1 MNKTLVQSPLFNFY
15 DSSYLNFQTQVRLE
29 LQFDCNHFK
38 HKWMSG
44 AQRYT
49 IEQRV
54 WTAIWFEESKSVT
67 DVCRRYRSRFG
78 RNMQAPQRALIIRWH
93 ENLFQHGNVL
103 HRISGSGRPRLVCT
117 EENKEAVATAFTRSP
132 KKLIRMTF
140 LIIRQMG
147 KKSAPCLILGPGF
160 GKTAN

>member
-1 MNKTLVQSPLFNFY
+1 
-15 DSSYLNFQTQVRLE
+15 
-29 LQFDCNHFK
+29 
-38 HKWMSG
+38 MSG

-67 DVCRRYRSRFG
+67 DICRRYRSRFG

-103 HRISGSGRPRLVCT
+103 HRIGGSGRPRSVCT
-117 EENKEAVATAFTRSP
+117 EEKTEAVASAFSRSP
-132 KKLIRMTF
+132 KKSIRRASKGMNMSISSICRM
-140 LIIRQMG
+140 LHD
-147 KKSAPCLILGPGF
+147 SGF
-160 GKTAN
+160 KAYNIE